1 VSRST
6 SEVGFTGRRESMASP
21 TSPAVTLLLPALK
34 DALETVAGQHEKMK
48 ELVAA
53 VADSEKGR
61 TASLSALV
69 TEYERRISSR
79 PSKEEHDRLRTE
91 VLQTREENRKLQERI
106 RVLEDEMKRFQI
118 SSHPAQ

>member
-1 VSRST
+1 
-6 SEVGFTGRRESMASP
+6 M
-21 TSPAVTLLLPALK
+21 
-34 DALETVAGQHEKMK
+34 AGQHEKMK

-69 TEYERRISSR
+69 SEYERRISNR

-91 VLQTREENRKLQERI
+91 VGWAMLSGDFCVHRSLCW
-106 RVLEDEMKRFQI
+106 
-118 SSHPAQ
+118 SSDPWEGS

>member
-1 VSRST
+1 
-6 SEVGFTGRRESMASP
+6 
-21 TSPAVTLLLPALK
+21 
-34 DALETVAGQHEKMK
+34 MK

-69 TEYERRISSR
+69 SEYERRMSSR

-91 VLQTREENRKLQERI
+91 VRRSCWHPYTRTYMCLKVVQHAPLCSTRPAWAYKRTSTHGDMFFRRPCTVRREVNAMIPDVGAANAGREQET
-106 RVLEDEMKRFQI
+106 
-118 SSHPAQ
+118 AG

>member
-1 VSRST
+1 
-6 SEVGFTGRRESMASP
+6 M
-21 TSPAVTLLLPALK
+21 LLQ

-69 TEYERRISSR
+69 SEYERRMSSR

-91 VLQTREENRKLQERI
+91 VRHRRNCN
-106 RVLEDEMKRFQI
+106 
-118 SSHPAQ
+118 

>member
-1 VSRST
+1 
-6 SEVGFTGRRESMASP
+6 M
-21 TSPAVTLLLPALK
+21 
-34 DALETVAGQHEKMK
+34 AGQHEKMK

-69 TEYERRISSR
+69 SEYERRMSSR

-91 VLQTREENRKLQERI
+91 VRRSCWHPYTGHLCAWSSRFMARYAPRAWHGLPTAPAPMATRSPA
-106 RVLEDEMKRFQI
+106 VHARFV
-118 SSHPAQ
+118 AK